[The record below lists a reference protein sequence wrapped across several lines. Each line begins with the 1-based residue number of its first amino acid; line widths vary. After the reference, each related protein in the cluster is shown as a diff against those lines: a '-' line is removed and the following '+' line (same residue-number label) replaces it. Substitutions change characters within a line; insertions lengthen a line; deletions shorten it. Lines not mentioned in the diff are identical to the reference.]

1 MPGAP
6 ARQRYSPAMCNLYHM
21 APRDHVERYF
31 RTLMPEGY
39 REVAVGPYNTG
50 VILRRAAGSEANAEQ
65 GQGGSQALVALMAQ
79 WGMIAPNSRTRRPDS
94 RAILT
99 NNARAESI
107 ASRPTYRDAW
117 RHHQRCLIPCAWY
130 QEPNWE
136 TGKNIWWRLKRADG
150 APWALGGIWSEW
162 TDPATG
168 EIVPSYSMITI
179 NCDGHPLLGRLHK
192 PDSKLPP
199 DAQDK
204 RSVVPLEM
212 SDWAAWLH
220 GDEAT
225 ARALMQVPP
234 TERFDLSDARLTDQ
248 RLGRGDTELP

>member
-1 MPGAP
+1 
-6 ARQRYSPAMCNLYHM
+6 MCNLYHM

-31 RTLMPEGY
+31 RAQLPDGY
-39 REVAVGPYNTG
+39 REAAVGPYQQGLILRHAPTG
-50 VILRRAAGSEANAEQ
+50 VQ
-65 GQGGSQALVALMAQ
+65 ALMAQ
-79 WGMIAPNSRTRRPDS
+79 WGMIAPGSRTRRPES

-99 NNARAESI
+99 NNARAETI
-107 ASRPTYRDAW
+107 ASRPTYREAW
-117 RHHQRCLIPCAWY
+117 RRGQRGLIPCSWY

-136 TGKNIWWRLKRADG
+136 TGRNVWWRLRRADG

-168 EIVPSYSMITI
+168 EIVPSCSMITI

-192 PDSKLPP
+192 PDPKLPP

-204 RSVVPLEM
+204 RSVVALEPA
-212 SDWAAWLH
+212 DWERWLR
-220 GDEAT
+220 GDEAD

-234 TERFDLSDARLTDQ
+234 AERFDPTVSNETDQ
-248 RLGRGDTELP
+248 RLQAARAAAGPPVQGDLLA